1 MAQENTARVITIA
14 ATEQPQ
20 DIRLRVAAYARVSS
34 SSDEQLNSFAAQNRY
49 YTELI
54 SGKDN
59 WQLVDIYA
67 DEGITGTSIE
77 KRDDFKRMLRDC
89 ERGLI
94 DRILVKSISR
104 FARNT
109 TECLETVRSLKARG
123 VSVYFEKEGIDTG
136 KVSGEMLTAVFA
148 SLAQAESESISK
160 NMRWSYQKRMQMGTY
175 IPASIPFGY
184 VLKDGKITIE
194 PEEADVVRKIYDMYL
209 SGSGRVTI
217 AQNLNRRGIF
227 NRQHKPWNSSA
238 ILYILSNERYTGD
251 SIWQKTYQTNVLPR
265 EHKRNNGEIPQYYAK
280 NTHPPIVSHE
290 EYMAVQSLR
299 EQRTLSETPVQ
310 HPSIFSKK
318 LLCGNCGA
326 SFRSMTNKNVKYW
339 LCRTHAENT
348 GLCSVS
354 QIPEAEIEEAF
365 LRLCYKLKHAPEI
378 LQRVLG
384 NLYEMTNHRMLWS
397 PDVIELNKRIS
408 DILSQNQMLAVL
420 KQQGL
425 VDPDIFI
432 SKTNELTEQLRK
444 LKLEKERLL
453 EAKTG
458 DTLSQTK
465 QIMEVIRDVPDCLE
479 EFDSEL
485 FCELI
490 VKIIVEDNT
499 HLRFRLK
506 NGLELR
512 ETIRRAVR

>member
-1 MAQENTARVITIA
+1 MAYENTARVITIP
-14 ATEQPQ
+14 ATEQPEE
-20 DIRLRVAAYARVSS
+20 IKLKVAAYCRVSS
-34 SSDEQLNSFAAQNRY
+34 SSDEQLNSFATQNRY

-54 SGKDN
+54 SGKGN

-77 KRDDFKRMLRDC
+77 KRDDFKRMLHDC

-109 TECLETVRSLKARG
+109 TECLEAVRFLKTHG
-123 VSVYFEKEGIDTG
+123 ISVCFEKENIDTG

-148 SLAQAESESISK
+148 SLAQAESESISN

-175 IPASIPFGY
+175 IPSSMPYGY
-184 VLKDGKITIE
+184 VLKDGKITIN
-194 PEEADVVRKIYDMYL
+194 PEEAAVVRRIYDLYL
-209 SGSGRVTI
+209 CGTSKRAI
-217 AQNLNRRGIF
+217 ADNLNLQGVLNRR
-227 NRQHKPWNSSA
+227 REPWTHSS

-251 SIWQKTYQTNVLPR
+251 SLWQKTYQTDTLPR
-265 EHKRNNGEIPQYYAK
+265 EQKKNCGEVQQYYAK

-290 EYMAVQSLR
+290 EYTTVQSLR
-299 EQRTLSETPVQ
+299 TQRTVSQLSA
-310 HPSIFSKK
+310 HPLHIFNKR

-326 SFRSMTNKNVKYW
+326 TFRRKTDKCKTYW
-339 LCRTHAENT
+339 MCKSHAEKAS
-348 GLCSVS
+348 LCCVA
-354 QIPEAEIEEAF
+354 QISETEIVNAF
-365 LRLCYKLKHAPEI
+365 LRLYYKLKHTPEI
-378 LQRVLG
+378 LLQITH
-384 NLYEMTNHRMLWS
+384 NLYEMKNRRMLWS

-408 DILSQNQMLAVL
+408 EITSQNHMLAVL

-432 SKTNELTEQLRK
+432 SKTNELSEQLRM
-444 LKLEKERLL
+444 LKQEKEQLL
-453 EAKTG
+453 NSEI
-458 DTLSQTK
+458 DNPLSQTQ
-465 QIMEVIRDVPDCLE
+465 QIIEILRDSPDFLE
-479 EFDSEL
+479 DFDAEL
-485 FCELI
+485 FGELI
-490 VKIIVEDNT
+490 DKVIIEDNT
-499 HLRFRLK
+499 HLVFRLV